1 MRFRNLLN
9 INVYL
14 LCGFLIVGC
23 SAPEQFYRVPPTV
36 DNAKPKDIFVLMDG
50 TSNNH
55 EVPTNVFR
63 LYEEI
68 NKHDDQQTV
77 ATYIEGVGNEE
88 SLVGSTLSDIFATG
102 MEARILQGYKF
113 LVKHYRPGD
122 RIFISGFSRGAFTAR
137 SLAGLISYAGI
148 VMPVDGDDESSLD
161 WWPLN
166 SGYVFGNKILER
178 VKKEID
184 VKNSCEWSAWKRG
197 DQPLLKQ
204 VFESDVD
211 KYGEVIVQQA
221 EIEFLGVWD
230 TVPGSQFK
238 DYFQEGDLVCK
249 EQKDDSDTKQRY
261 QLDSY
266 PPIHHIAHAVSID
279 EKRESFRPL
288 FLCSKHIDKNSIH
301 NEKLTKLDEVGF
313 PGAHAD
319 VGGGYED
326 RNNQLPDISLNWMID
341 KLKENDHHY
350 DLKSNIGKGVP
361 GGLGHLSV
369 SDNILYVLPWS
380 CKDRH
385 LPCNLK
391 IHESNDE
398 REAVGVGPWRYFTK
412 KPSDNVIEQQQ
423 FVAGVNKSCK
433 PDDEKD
439 ILCIKQSNITC
450 DRLFSDEK

>member
-1 MRFRNLLN
+1 MRFKNLLKITVN
-9 INVYL
+9 L
-14 LCGFLIVGC
+14 LCGFLIAGC
-23 SAPEQFYRVPPTV
+23 SPNQLYRVPPTV

-50 TSNNH
+50 TSNNP

-68 NKHDDQQTV
+68 NKYNDQQTI

-113 LVKHYRPGD
+113 LVKQYRPGD

-148 VMPVDGDDESSLD
+148 VKPVDGDDETFLD
-161 WWPLN
+161 WWPFN

-178 VKKEID
+178 VKDEID
-184 VKNSCEWSAWKRG
+184 VKNSTEWATWKRG

-211 KYGEVIVQQA
+211 KYGEVIAQQA

-238 DYFQEGDLVCK
+238 NYFELGDLVCK
-249 EQKDDSDTKQRY
+249 EQKDNSDTKQRY

-279 EKRESFRPL
+279 EKREAFRPL
-288 FLCSKHIDKNSIH
+288 FLCSKRIDKESVH
-301 NEKLTKLDEVGF
+301 NEKLTVLDEVAF

-326 RNNQLPDISLNWMID
+326 KNNQLPDISLNWMID
-341 KLKENDHHY
+341 KLKEHY
-350 DLKSNIGKGVP
+350 DLKSCIGCIGEGVP

-369 SDNILYVLPWS
+369 SDNIMHVFPWS

-385 LPCNLK
+385 LPCNVKL
-391 IHESNDE
+391 HESNDE
-398 REAVGVGPWRYFTK
+398 REVDGAVPWRYFTK
-412 KPSDNVIEQQQ
+412 KPSDNAIEQQQ
-423 FVAGVNKSCK
+423 TSATVNKSCE
-433 PDDEKD
+433 PDDEEN